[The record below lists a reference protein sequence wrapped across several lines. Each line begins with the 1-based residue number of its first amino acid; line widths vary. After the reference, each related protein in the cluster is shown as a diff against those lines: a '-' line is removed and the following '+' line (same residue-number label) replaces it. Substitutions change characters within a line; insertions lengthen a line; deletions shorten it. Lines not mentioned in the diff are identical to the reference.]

1 MKILILGA
9 GKIADYLIN
18 NNPNWDF
25 IAIRRTQQNYSDN
38 VVQCPIHITADR
50 IEKLNSFEC
59 DWLIYMPKTISASDD
74 SYKNAYIE
82 IPKSI
87 AKLKIKDKLFISSTR
102 VFNGYKNVNVDEN
115 TAPKPNDS
123 LAKLIAE
130 YEKQITQFKDNRLLR
145 LSGIVN
151 NESNFIKAVLN
162 KAEHEVIKDKFI
174 NAIHIEDVVEI
185 IQKILNTSITSQIIN
200 GVLPSTNR
208 YSDLST
214 YIENN
219 DPVNAN
225 VQSIQYNSSYD
236 FKYRDIKS
244 LL

>member
-9 GKIADYLIN
+9 GKIADYLISK
-18 NNPNWDF
+18 NPNWDF
-25 IAIRRTQQNYSDN
+25 IAIRRTQQNYPDN
-38 VVQCPIHITADR
+38 VIQCPMHITADR
-50 IEKLNSFEC
+50 IEEFDSFEC
-59 DWLIYMPKTISASDD
+59 DWLIYMPKTLSASND
-74 SYKNAYIE
+74 SYKYAYIE
-82 IPKSI
+82 LAERI
-87 AKLKIKDKLFISSTR
+87 AKLKIKNKLFISSTR
-102 VFNGYKNVNVDEN
+102 VFNGYKNIIVDEN
-115 TAPKPNDS
+115 TLPKPNDS
-123 LAKLIAE
+123 AAKLIAKF
-130 YEKQITQFKDNRLLR
+130 EKQITHSKNNRLLR

-162 KAEHEVIKDKFI
+162 KAKHEVIKNKFI
-174 NAIHIEDVVEI
+174 NAIHIVDVIEI

-200 GVLPSTNR
+200 GVLPSSEK

-214 YIENN
+214 CIENN

-225 VQSIQYNSSYD
+225 VQSIQYNNSYD